1 VYRVELSRGAFRALK
16 KLDPEDRRRI
26 LKKLATLEEE
36 PIPRGAIKLRGEKDA
51 YRLRVGD
58 YRVLY
63 KVLWEE
69 GVVLVF
75 KVEHRRR
82 VYRRS

>member
-1 VYRVELSRGAFRALK
+1 M
-16 KLDPEDRRRI
+16 
-26 LKKLATLEEE
+26 
-36 PIPRGAIKLRGEKDA
+36 RGEKDV

-75 KVEHRRR
+75 NIEHGRR
-82 VYRRS
+82 VYRRG